1 MNLLLTGAFNY
12 TEEQIEKLSNLGFQ
26 IYYIQNESE
35 ELPIQPEEIDAVVCN
50 GLFLY
55 HDIKKFVRLKYIQL
69 TSAGFDRVP
78 IDYIRKQGIKIFNA
92 KGVYS
97 IPMAEWVLFRALECY
112 KNADFFKEKQ
122 KKHLWEKD
130 RHLKELF
137 GKRVAIVGAGNI
149 GQEVGKRFQA
159 FGCKTFGFDVHS
171 FEADGLDCVCLI
183 SELDAYLPDFDIIV
197 LTLPLT
203 DETYHLFNYA
213 RFELMKEGSLLMNI
227 SRGSVIN
234 ESDLVRFLSEKQRI
248 TAILDV
254 FEEEPLPVSSKLW
267 EFDNV
272 LLSPHNSFVGEGNA
286 SRLFDVIL
294 NNFVSNL

>member
-55 HDIKKFVRLKYIQL
+55 HDIKKFVRLRYIQL

-78 IDYIRKQGIKIFNA
+78 IDYIRKQDIKIFNA

-97 IPMAEWVLFRALECY
+97 IPMAEWVVFRALECY
-112 KNADFFKEKQ
+112 KNAGFFKENQ
-122 KKHLWEKD
+122 KKHLWEKN
-130 RHLKELF
+130 RELKELF
-137 GKRVAIVGAGNI
+137 GKRIAIVGAGNI

-159 FGCKTFGFDVHS
+159 FGCNTFGFDVHS
-171 FEADGLDCVCLI
+171 FEADGLDCVCPI
-183 SELDAYLPDFDIIV
+183 SDLDVYLPDFDIVV

-213 RFELMKEGSLLMNI
+213 RLELMKEGSLLINI

-234 ESDLVRFLSEKQRI
+234 ESDLVRFLSEKQKI

-254 FEEEPLPVSSKLW
+254 FEQEPLPISSKLW
-267 EFDNV
+267 EDDKT
-272 LLSPHNSFVGEGNA
+272 LISPHNSFVGEGNTA
-286 SRLFDVIL
+286 RLFNVIL